1 MSAVLTRSR
10 VSNAIRC
17 YGSYALSRL
26 GSVLF
31 RTSIT
36 VHHAPMFV
44 SVEPAN
50 ICQLHCPECPVG
62 QRKGERLKVKGERTM
77 SMEVFRRVLAEVK
90 ETALVMQFYFQ
101 GEPLLNPDLPQMIR
115 EAHEAGLYTIVS
127 TNAQAMTKERAAELV
142 SSGLDRIIIS
152 MDGLK
157 EETYSAYRVG
167 GDVERCKAA
176 IRWLREAKDH
186 SSSGVRRT
194 PVIELQCLRLKS
206 NEQEWTLFKREYRAL
221 GADRLV
227 FKTAQ
232 LYDYENGHPLMP
244 TEARYSRYIQGKDGK
259 FHRRAMG
266 KGCFRVWSGAVI
278 TTDGTVLPCCYDKGH
293 EHAYGN
299 IMQTPL
305 AELFANE
312 KAMSFRRTA
321 MEELPNICRECGK

>member
-1 MSAVLTRSR
+1 
-10 VSNAIRC
+10 
-17 YGSYALSRL
+17 
-26 GSVLF
+26 
-31 RTSIT
+31 
-36 VHHAPMFV
+36 
-44 SVEPAN
+44 
-50 ICQLHCPECPVG
+50 
-62 QRKGERLKVKGERTM
+62 
-77 SMEVFRRVLAEVK
+77 
-90 ETALVMQFYFQ
+90 
-101 GEPLLNPDLPQMIR
+101 
-115 EAHEAGLYTIVS
+115 
-127 TNAQAMTKERAAELV
+127 MTKERAEELV

-152 MDGLK
+152 MDGLR

-206 NEQEWTLFKREYRAL
+206 NEQEWMLFKREYKVL

-244 TEARYSRYIQGKDGK
+244 SEARYSRYIQGKDGK
-259 FHRRAMG
+259 YHRRAMG